1 MSRFD
6 KKPFGEKKFKDY
18 LMSKVKGFDGNEKA
32 VETLSSE
39 FRKGDKNHMYR
50 TWLEAVFH
58 QSCQEYLA
66 F

>member
-50 TWLEAVFH
+50 T
-58 QSCQEYLA
+58 
-66 F
+66 